1 MLQLLHVSEC
11 CFAPAYFLNSE
22 YIHNASYEAWAKTKK
37 QQHSNYN
44 YNYNNYNNNNN
55 NTYITASLKSAS
67 RASKKGLSNP
77 GGNLN
82 K

>member
-1 MLQLLHVSEC
+1 MPQLLHVSEC

-22 YIHNASYEAWAKTKK
+22 YIHNAYEAWAKTKK
-37 QQHSNYN
+37 PQHSNYN
-44 YNYNNYNNNNN
+44 YNNTNNN
-55 NTYITASLKSAS
+55 NTTYIPASLKSAL
-67 RASKKGLSNP
+67 RASRKGLSNP

>member
-1 MLQLLHVSEC
+1 MPQLLHVSEC

-22 YIHNASYEAWAKTKK
+22 YIHNAYEAWAKTKK

-44 YNYNNYNNNNN
+44 NNNNN
-55 NTYITASLKSAS
+55 IIIHTYITASLKSAS
-67 RASKKGLSNP
+67 RASRKGLSNP